1 MSATWFKTQAV
12 FRASCANALFFFFAA
27 CATHGAKRRGDAF
40 YRAHRRYWIPKLAL
54 WLAMHVGVFVLASDG
69 AMEAYAD
76 VARVGS
82 GAFLVIQ
89 LIIVL
94 DVAFTWS
101 ENWASREHGGWIAGL
116 VASTCAMYACAIALF
131 VRMYE
136 WYAPSRDCHRN
147 TAMITSA
154 AALCVVITLTTFH
167 PRAREGCL
175 LPSAVVTLYC
185 AYLCYSALS
194 SEPSTYTCRPESIID
209 ANEALRKPANT
220 VATVFTLISV
230 IYAAVRAGESN
241 FWNMDPDESATELAE
256 TLRDDDEE
264 LGADSDEDE
273 DDGDNA
279 RGAPIKYSYSFFHT
293 IFALAAMYTAMLLT
307 GWGTRHKDDSE
318 AVGSGWASVAVKF
331 GSVWVTG
338 GMYLWALIAP
348 ALFPD
353 REF

>member
-1 MSATWFKTQAV
+1 
-12 FRASCANALFFFFAA
+12 
-27 CATHGAKRRGDAF
+27 
-40 YRAHRRYWIPKLAL
+40 
-54 WLAMHVGVFVLASDG
+54 
-69 AMEAYAD
+69 
-76 VARVGS
+76 
-82 GAFLVIQ
+82 
-89 LIIVL
+89 
-94 DVAFTWS
+94 
-101 ENWASREHGGWIAGL
+101 
-116 VASTCAMYACAIALF
+116 
-131 VRMYE
+131 
-136 WYAPSRDCHRN
+136 
-147 TAMITSA
+147 
-154 AALCVVITLTTFH
+154 
-167 PRAREGCL
+167 
-175 LPSAVVTLYC
+175 
-185 AYLCYSALS
+185 
-194 SEPSTYTCRPESIID
+194 
-209 ANEALRKPANT
+209 
-220 VATVFTLISV
+220 
-230 IYAAVRAGESN
+230 
-241 FWNMDPDESATELAE
+241 MDPDESATELAE